1 MTSADFSTF
10 SHASL
15 HGLGDAFAARSVET
29 SADKLIGFHP
39 IYLPHLH
46 LRTRSV
52 SDFVLVSK
60 LVHPEIALYAVSV
73 RQTGISLRTSFR
85 FHLAMDTLVF
95 RLQFLLTSL
104 YRTFTDESTHMP
116 RIHRV
121 GGCSLLGQ
129 PTSHTTVRA
138 VRHTAVQQFE

>member
-85 FHLAMDTLVF
+85 FHLAVDTLVF
-95 RLQFLLTSL
+95 RSQFLLTSL
-104 YRTFTDESTHMP
+104 YRISID
-116 RIHRV
+116 
-121 GGCSLLGQ
+121 
-129 PTSHTTVRA
+129 
-138 VRHTAVQQFE
+138 